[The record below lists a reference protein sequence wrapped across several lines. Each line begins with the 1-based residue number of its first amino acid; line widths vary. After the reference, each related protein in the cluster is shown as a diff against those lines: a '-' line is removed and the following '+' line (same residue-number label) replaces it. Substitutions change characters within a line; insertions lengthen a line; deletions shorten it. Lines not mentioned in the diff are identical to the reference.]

1 MSEERTGK
9 CAQRTYG
16 IMLIRYAHRQQTIC
30 WWSVICWWWY
40 AICLWLSVLS
50 SLMTYHWV
58 RKYSNTTVPPMEKEL
73 HTLPEHLSSFLVFG
87 EVRVVQSLVFC
98 VVFCRPLFDLFLLT
112 FVLSVLFLLTI
123 VLSVRL
129 LLTIVLSVLFLLLD
143 KIKSY
148 RTLIVWIMI
157 SAYTVHTIYI
167 LY

>member
-1 MSEERTGK
+1 
-9 CAQRTYG
+9 
-16 IMLIRYAHRQQTIC
+16 
-30 WWSVICWWWY
+30 
-40 AICLWLSVLS
+40 
-50 SLMTYHWV
+50 MTYHWV

-129 LLTIVLSVLFLLLD
+129 LLTIVLSVLFLLTFVVSVLRRFR
-143 KIKSY
+143 IIFTPLVFSC
-148 RTLIVWIMI
+148 
-157 SAYTVHTIYI
+157 SS
-167 LY
+167 